1 MAGENLWPES
11 VPSWRPT
18 VVAACLAPKTN
29 RMTGPMVG
37 ATDGPMK

>member
-1 MAGENLWPES
+1 MAGEDLRPGS
-11 VPSWRPT
+11 AASWCPT